1 MQLDHLILAFAL
13 VASFIDPIAQGQQ
26 QQKQHIPKTQ
36 SSDDDNNH
44 KAGQA
49 GIQTIIEY
57 VDDAGRQLVLD
68 TAKQINVDA
77 GKFHFLSAEL
87 QSDVDIEVLRR
98 NPHIRSVER
107 DVDDPIFEAVP
118 FGDYLE
124 EGDSGDGGIV
134 HKQRRRME
142 EIIPFV
148 DYLEDRERP
157 SDDDGVVHKQWRRM
171 EEMTPDAV
179 TIIQAHQ
186 LEMGPDPPTICIA
199 DSGYALGHPDLP
211 EAPQVQGTNMEL
223 SNGRVLRW
231 DKDRTGHGTESA
243 SIIAAVEGN
252 DQGLR
257 GASPGV
263 RLHITRGLDDD
274 NRSTVSQM
282 FRAIQQCVDAG
293 AQLINLSIGCPCED
307 RNDPTCLNTG
317 CVSSQMERY
326 FANLYASGILVVAAA
341 GNQGKDIGF
350 YPSSYPAVVSVGAV
364 NRRLSRIGESNS
376 NAQVELMGLGFA
388 VSVLGVDK
396 SDQDWHYSF
405 KEITSGTSVA
415 TSGVA
420 AAAALLWS
428 NFPQCNV
435 TQIRTALGRTAIN
448 VNGCDTNTGFGLV
461 QVKDA
466 HDLLIT
472 EGCELDGRLYHGGDS
487 CDAEFLKTE
496 APTSQPVMAPSNS
509 PSPSPSVAPT
519 LSESPTLEPSQATE
533 EPTVSDLDLM
543 SSNSRSTSD
552 AASVIKDGFSLCLL
566 LLSVSISVLLLR

>member
-1 MQLDHLILAFAL
+1 MQLNHLILAFAL

-26 QQKQHIPKTQ
+26 QQRQHIPKTQ
-36 SSDDDNNH
+36 SRIFSDDDNNH

-124 EGDSGDGGIV
+124 NRDSDDGVVV
-134 HKQRRRME
+134 HMLQRRME
-142 EIIPFV
+142 EIIP
-148 DYLEDRERP
+148 
-157 SDDDGVVHKQWRRM
+157 
-171 EEMTPDAV
+171 DAV
-179 TIIQAHQ
+179 TIMQAHQ

-274 NRSTVSQM
+274 NRSTVLQM

-293 AQLINLSIGCPCED
+293 AQIINLSIGCPCED
-307 RNDPTCLNTG
+307 RNDPTCLNTR
-317 CVSSQMERY
+317 CVSSQMETY

-341 GNQGKDIGF
+341 GNQGKAIGF
-350 YPSSYPAVVSVGAV
+350 YPSSYPAVISVGAV
-364 NRRLSRIGESNS
+364 NRRLSKIDESNS

-396 SDQDWHYSF
+396 SGQDWHYSF
-405 KEITSGTSVA
+405 REITGGTSVA

-448 VNGCDTNTGFGLV
+448 VHGCDTNTGFGLV

-466 HDLLIT
+466 RDLLIT

-519 LSESPTLEPSQATE
+519 LSESPTLEPSQANE

-552 AASVIKDGFSLCLL
+552 ASVIKDGFSLCLL

>member
-13 VASFIDPIAQGQQ
+13 VASFTDPIAQGQQ
-26 QQKQHIPKTQ
+26 QQKQRIPTTQ

-57 VDDAGRQLVLD
+57 VDDAGRQIVLD
-68 TAKQINVDA
+68 VAKQINVDA
-77 GKFHFLSAEL
+77 GKFHFLAAEL
-87 QSDVDIEVLRR
+87 QSNADIEVLRR

-118 FGDYLE
+118 FGDHLE
-124 EGDSGDGGIV
+124 DGDSDDGGVV
-134 HKQRRRME
+134 HKERRRME
-142 EIIPFV
+142 EII
-148 DYLEDRERP
+148 
-157 SDDDGVVHKQWRRM
+157 
-171 EEMTPDAV
+171 PDAV

-223 SNGRVLRW
+223 SNGQVLRW
-231 DKDRTGHGTESA
+231 DEDQTGHGTESA
-243 SIIAAVEGN
+243 SIIAAIEGN
-252 DQGLR
+252 GQGLR

-282 FRAIQQCVDAG
+282 FRSIQQCVDAG
-293 AQLINLSIGCPCED
+293 AQIINLSIGCPCED
-307 RNDPTCLNTG
+307 RDDPICLNTG
-317 CVSSQMERY
+317 CVSVQMERY
-326 FANLYASGILVVAAA
+326 FANLYAGGILVVAAA
-341 GNQGKDIGF
+341 GNQGEKVGF
-350 YPSSYPAVVSVGAV
+350 YPASYPAVVSVGAV
-364 NRRLSRIGESNS
+364 NRRLKKIGESNS
-376 NAQVELMGLGFA
+376 NAQVELVGLGLA
-388 VSVLGVDK
+388 VSVLGVEK
-396 SDQDWHYSF
+396 SEQDWQYSF

-448 VNGCDTNTGFGLV
+448 VNGCDTKTGFGLV

-466 HDLLIT
+466 HDLLVT
-472 EGCELDGRLYHGGDS
+472 EGCDLNGRLYHGGVS

-496 APTSQPVMAPSNS
+496 APTMQPVMAPSNS
-509 PSPSPSVAPT
+509 PSPSPSFAPT
-519 LSESPTLEPSQATE
+519 LSESPTLEPSQATDSPTHIPTEAPTISSTNTE

-543 SSNSRSTSD
+543 SSTSD
-552 AASVIKDGFSLCLL
+552 ASIVKDGFLLCLLSLSVSLLL
-566 LLSVSISVLLLR
+566 LLSSNVMF